1 MNINLRIV
9 AAVCAVL
16 ALAGCSTLGLS
27 PEKVADSGDSDL
39 TTCLGAEKSGLK
51 GLKDEIE
58 KYRDALVPEVNKRLD
73 QFLDCYVGPE
83 LKADKQTREEVKLLR
98 GHVITTVVA
107 RYAAFNVTGE
117 VGNFWSLDF
126 RTYNGMQRDAG
137 DIVVSLGA
145 AEKGF
150 RSESGLF
157 KDKDL
162 QPSAT
167 TIDFLV
173 RVRNTLHGFARLARV
188 LDVAGAV
195 RSAAT
200 PTVQRG
206 REVVANLV
214 GVFTAPTTSN
224 VKSAL
229 GDFVTGLEKL
239 TVLKS
244 FGDAYR
250 QDIRDYLTCAQERED
265 PGSTE
270 PAGEA
275 LTKCADSMKQDWQ
288 QWDAALGE
296 ACDRLAD
303 RAGIVNVCTPGEYK

>member
-1 MNINLRIV
+1 MNMNLKIV
-9 AAVCAVL
+9 AAVFAVL
-16 ALAGCSTLGLS
+16 TLAGCSTLGSS
-27 PEKVADSGDSDL
+27 PGNIANSADPDL
-39 TTCLGAEKSGLK
+39 TTCLGVGKSNLEGLK
-51 GLKDEIE
+51 AELE
-58 KYRDALVPEVNKRLD
+58 KYRDALVAETNKRLD

-83 LKADKQTREEVKLLR
+83 LKPDKETREAVKLLR
-98 GHVITTVVA
+98 GHIITTVTA

-117 VGNFWSLDF
+117 VGNFWSLGY

-137 DIVVSLGA
+137 EIIVSLGA

-162 QPSAT
+162 QPSASP
-167 TIDFLV
+167 IDFLV
-173 RVRNTLHGFARLARV
+173 RVRETLHGFARLARV
-188 LDVAGAV
+188 LDIAGAV
-195 RSAAT
+195 REAAT

-206 REVVANLV
+206 RLVIANLI
-214 GVFTAPTTSN
+214 GTFTAPTASN

-229 GDFVTGLEKL
+229 DDFVTGLKKL

-270 PAGEA
+270 PAGEPR
-275 LTKCADSMKQDWQ
+275 TKCTGSLKQDWQ
-288 QWDAALGE
+288 QWDAALAE
-296 ACDRLAD
+296 ACDRLAN
-303 RAGIVNVCTPGEYK
+303 RAGVVSICTPGDYK

>member
-1 MNINLRIV
+1 MDVYLRKA
-9 AAVCAVL
+9 AAVFAILTV
-16 ALAGCSTLGLS
+16 AGCSTLGSS
-27 PEKVADSGDSDL
+27 PGDIADSADPDL
-39 TTCLGAEKSGLK
+39 ATCLGVGKSNLEGLK
-51 GLKDEIE
+51 AEIE
-58 KYRDALVPEVNKRLD
+58 KYRDALVAETNKRLD
-73 QFLDCYVGPE
+73 RFLDCYVGPD
-83 LKADKQTREEVKLLR
+83 LKADKETLEAVKLLR
-98 GHVITTVVA
+98 GHVITTVTA

-117 VGNFWSLDF
+117 VGNFWSLDY

-157 KDKDL
+157 RDKGL
-162 QPSAT
+162 QPSTT

-188 LDVAGAV
+188 LDVASAV

-206 REVVANLV
+206 RPVIANLI
-214 GVFTAPTTSN
+214 GVFTTPTTSN

-250 QDIRDYLTCAQERED
+250 QDIRDYLTCVQERED

-270 PAGEA
+270 PVGEPQ
-275 LTKCADSMKQDWQ
+275 TKCAGSMKLDWQ

-296 ACDRLAD
+296 ACGRLAD